1 MGAAGA
7 GALAQ
12 VIGAAVANRPRYARM
27 TEFFEGVGTGDNA
40 GVWQDTPVAH
50 PNFKAEQAR
59 KLKRKL
65 AREGM
70 GNVDP

>member
-1 MGAAGA
+1 
-7 GALAQ
+7 
-12 VIGAAVANRPRYARM
+12 M